1 MIVNDDKPGVIGKV
15 GAMLGDNNVNIAGMN
30 VGRKSAGGEALT
42 IIEVDSSVSAEVIGK
57 LAKIAGVKKA
67 KFIAL

>member
-30 VGRKSAGGEALT
+30 VGRQNAGGEALT
-42 IIEVDSSVSAEVIGK
+42 IIEVDSAVDTAIIDK
-57 LAKIAGVKKA
+57 LSKVAGVKKA